1 MISRVTSKIASNEK
15 DISMLLGYITAV
27 FKSVSRRA
35 QWKGYGNVEKV
46 LFPTPVAT
54 RFGTW
59 LNAVSYLVQH
69 WKALLDFLK
78 GLDDCDSAVNAIE
91 IMEKPDII
99 ARIGYVHNVEFLCGY
114 ITESEARNYTIP
126 KAEIAIQKMT
136 EKLIDLANLEPKNP
150 VAEVA
155 LNKLNEVVAKN
166 DGLQK
171 AAQLARGIGVTDPQ
185 QTVAYSFAPAQN
197 IDVERLFSIL
207 NSFLSDRPNILDENV
222 DKYMFLRYNSSI

>member
-1 MISRVTSKIASNEK
+1 M
-15 DISMLLGYITAV
+15 
-27 FKSVSRRA
+27 
-35 QWKGYGNVEKV
+35 
-46 LFPTPVAT
+46 
-54 RFGTW
+54 
-59 LNAVSYLVQH
+59 SYLVKH

-99 ARIGYVHNVEFLCGY
+99 ARIGYVPNVEFLCGY

-126 KAEIAIQKMT
+126 KAEIGIQKMT

-171 AAQLARGIGVTDPQ
+171 AAQLARGI
-185 QTVAYSFAPAQN
+185 
-197 IDVERLFSIL
+197 
-207 NSFLSDRPNILDENV
+207 
-222 DKYMFLRYNSSI
+222 